1 LEILYQGNYTPGLRE
16 LNQFTSVTQF
26 AFLGY
31 NDILLLSKNDGKVL
45 SIQNYTLLSEP
56 LLDINVTNQWE
67 SGLLGIAISSDSG
80 KVYVFLYYTE
90 SMSGDVTNSSA
101 TDPSYNKLY
110 RYELINNKLI
120 NPKLL
125 FSAPSSNRYSHIGG
139 DLQIGPDNN
148 LYLTVGDMHGDQNKT
163 TRTMAQNYNDGVS
176 PDGRAGILRFTQD
189 GEAVGRGILGKEYPL
204 NLYYA

>member
-1 LEILYQGNYTPGLRE
+1 VPHINYSIGLCFNQTCYCGSWSQIGDIISGNYTPGLRE

-45 SIQNYTLLSEP
+45 SIQNYTLLSKP

-101 TDPSYNKLY
+101 TDL
-110 RYELINNKLI
+110 R
-120 NPKLL
+120 
-125 FSAPSSNRYSHIGG
+125 
-139 DLQIGPDNN
+139 
-148 LYLTVGDMHGDQNKT
+148 T
-163 TRTMAQNYNDGVS
+163 TS
-176 PDGRAGILRFTQD
+176 FTD
-189 GEAVGRGILGKEYPL
+189 T
-204 NLYYA
+204 N

>member
-1 LEILYQGNYTPGLRE
+1 MDPGLKLEILYQGNYTPGLRE

-31 NDILLLSKNDGKVL
+31 NDILLLSKNDRKVL
-45 SIQNYTLLSEP
+45 SIQNYTLLSKP

-101 TDPSYNKLY
+101 TDL
-110 RYELINNKLI
+110 R
-120 NPKLL
+120 
-125 FSAPSSNRYSHIGG
+125 
-139 DLQIGPDNN
+139 
-148 LYLTVGDMHGDQNKT
+148 T
-163 TRTMAQNYNDGVS
+163 TS
-176 PDGRAGILRFTQD
+176 FTD
-189 GEAVGRGILGKEYPL
+189 T
-204 NLYYA
+204 N